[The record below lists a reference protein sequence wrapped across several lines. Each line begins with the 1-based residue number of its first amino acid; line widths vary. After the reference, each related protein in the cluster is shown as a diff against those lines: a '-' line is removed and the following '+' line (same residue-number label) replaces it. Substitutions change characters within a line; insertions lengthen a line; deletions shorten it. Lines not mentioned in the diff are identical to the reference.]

1 MVRKVCLCSLVIFAL
16 FMGVNIAA
24 AIDVAICT
32 VSHPMPQNDADQEI
46 AVLKDAIQEAV
57 NLQLFGAGDLDALAD
72 WVEGHT
78 SGENHILI
86 LTGILPTTLY
96 PAGNAEPDG
105 SIVEE
110 FLDAG
115 NTIINTGEYTFY
127 TIEGPQEANGDAA
140 LPNIVD
146 APEAYVWHGRE
157 GWRDGA
163 VTMTPTADGEKY
175 TPSLEEYGT
184 SYPIHVEDYEGT
196 PWELE
201 LAVAENTEENLRVD
215 GVIVNTETGGRLGL
229 FVQAY
234 VGDIPAPDISWGAVI
249 SEYIL
254 NYYLSEVAAVQAD
267 GKLVSTWGKIKKF

>member
-1 MVRKVCLCSLVIFAL
+1 VVISVV
-16 FMGVNIAA
+16 FMSVNIAA
-24 AIDVAICT
+24 GIDVAICT
-32 VSHPMPQNDADQEI
+32 VSHPMPQDDADQEI
-46 AVLKDAIQEAV
+46 AILKDAIQGAV
-57 NLQLFGAGDLDALAD
+57 NLQLFGADDLDTLAD
-72 WVEGHT
+72 WVQEHT
-78 SGENHILI
+78 GGKNHILI
-86 LTGILPTTLY
+86 LTGILPTTIY
-96 PAGNAEPDG
+96 PAGNAKPDG
-105 SIVEE
+105 SIVED

-140 LPNIVD
+140 LPNIIDV
-146 APEAYVWHGRE
+146 PEAYVWHGRE
-157 GWRDGA
+157 GWRAGS
-163 VTMTPTADGEKY
+163 VTMTPTADGKKY
-175 TPSLEEYGT
+175 TPSLKEYGT

-201 LAVAENTEENLRVD
+201 LAVAENTDENLRVD

-254 NYYLSEVAAVQAD
+254 NYYLKEVAAVQAD
-267 GKLVSTWGKIKKF
+267 GKLVSTWGKIKGF